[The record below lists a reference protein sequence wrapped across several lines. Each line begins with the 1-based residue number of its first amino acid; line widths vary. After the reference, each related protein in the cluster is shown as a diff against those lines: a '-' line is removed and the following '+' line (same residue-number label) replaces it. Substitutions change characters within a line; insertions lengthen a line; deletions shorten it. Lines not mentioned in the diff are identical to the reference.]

1 MNPARKRGL
10 FMNNYVEVDIQ
21 VKADEEK
28 ELLMA
33 ELISIGFEAF
43 EEEEGKLKAFV
54 SDTSFNEEV
63 LNTVA
68 HLKGLHFA
76 IHHIDEKNWNEEWEK
91 NFEPVVIGT
100 FCSVRA
106 DFHPKNTNTE
116 FEIVITPK
124 MSFGTGH
131 HATTHL
137 MLEMMGEIDFNG
149 KSVFDFGT
157 GTGILAIMSE
167 MLGAGDI
174 TAIDMDEWSIRNA
187 EENLERNHCTK
198 VRIIRTD
205 NIPTDKSFKI
215 ILANINRNVILE
227 NMASMCKILEEGG
240 VILLSGLM
248 EEDYE
253 TVLAKARNQ
262 GLQLQKKGE
271 KSGWIA
277 LRFLLHS

>member
-1 MNPARKRGL
+1 MD
-10 FMNNYVEVDIQ
+10 NYVEVDIE
-21 VKADEEK
+21 VTADEEK
-28 ELLMA
+28 EILMA

-43 EEEEGKLKAFV
+43 QEEDGKLKAFV
-54 SDTSFNEEV
+54 PDASFNEDV

-68 HLKGLHFA
+68 LLKGRHFNV
-76 IHHIDEKNWNEEWEK
+76 HHIDEKNWNEEWEK
-91 NFEPVVIGT
+91 NFEPVVIGD
-100 FCSVRA
+100 FCSIRA
-106 DFHPKNTNTE
+106 DFHPKNLNTE
-116 FEIVITPK
+116 YEIVITPK

-131 HATTHL
+131 HATTHM
-137 MLEMMGEIDFNG
+137 MLELMREIDFAG

-167 MLGAGDI
+167 MLGASEI
-174 TAIDMDEWSIRNA
+174 TAIDVDEWSIRNA
-187 EENLERNHCTK
+187 KENMERNNCTK
-198 VRIIRTD
+198 VRLIQTD

-227 NMASMCKILEEGG
+227 SMEDMCKILEEDGQ
-240 VILLSGLM
+240 ILLSGLM
-248 EEDYE
+248 ERDYE
-253 TVLAKARNQ
+253 MVLTEARNR

>member
-1 MNPARKRGL
+1 
-10 FMNNYVEVDIQ
+10 MNNYIEVDIH

-28 ELLMA
+28 EILMA

-54 SDTSFNEEV
+54 SDTSFNQDV
-63 LNTVA
+63 LNTVT
-68 HLKGLHFA
+68 HLRGHHFD

-91 NFEPVVIGT
+91 NFEPVVIGD

-106 DFHPKNTNTE
+106 DFHPKNPNTDY
-116 FEIVITPK
+116 EIVITPK

-131 HATTHL
+131 HATTHM
-137 MLEMMGEIDFNG
+137 MLELMREIDFNG

-167 MLGAGDI
+167 MLGASEI
-174 TAIDMDEWSIRNA
+174 TAIDVDEWSIRNA
-187 EENLERNHCTK
+187 RENMDRNNCTK
-198 VRIIRTD
+198 ARLVQTD

-215 ILANINRNVILE
+215 ILANINRNVILA
-227 NMASMCKILEEGG
+227 NMEGMCKILEEGG
-240 VILLSGLM
+240 EILLSGLM

-253 TVLAKARNQ
+253 IVLAKAVDQ
-262 GLQLQKKGE
+262 GLRLQKKGE